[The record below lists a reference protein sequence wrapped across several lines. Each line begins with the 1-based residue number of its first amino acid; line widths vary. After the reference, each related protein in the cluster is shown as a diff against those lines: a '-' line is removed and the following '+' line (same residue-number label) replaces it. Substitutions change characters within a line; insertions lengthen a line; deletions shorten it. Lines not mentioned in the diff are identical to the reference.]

1 MMPTPKAPKSGAGK
15 SGSPKQGEP
24 VYLAVGLL
32 RKPHGLRGDLLLEVY
47 TDFPDRIRPGTTI
60 LVGDEHQPLKITRRR
75 PHNDGLILGFE
86 GIDTPEEAGKFRAT
100 LAYVPAADRP
110 PLPEGEYYHHEII
123 GLTVL
128 DESGKELGQ
137 LTEIIET
144 GANDVYV
151 VKPAEGSDI
160 LLPALKEVILG
171 IDLVA
176 KTMRVHLLP
185 GLVDGDEESPE
196 SQII

>member
-1 MMPTPKAPKSGAGK
+1 MPAQKASSKSAGNP
-15 SGSPKQGEP
+15 GSPQQGEP

-32 RKPHGLRGDLLLEVY
+32 RKPHGLRGDLLMEIY
-47 TDFPDRIRPGTTI
+47 TDFPDRLRPGTS
-60 LVGDEHQPLKITRRR
+60 LLAGDKHQPLKITRRR

-86 GIDTPEEAGKFRAT
+86 GIDTPEEAGRYRAT
-100 LAYVPAADRP
+100 VVYVPTSDRP
-110 PLPEGEYYHHEII
+110 ALPAGEYYHHEII

-128 DESGKELGQ
+128 DEAGKTLGV
-137 LTEIIET
+137 LTEIIVT

-160 LLPALKEVILG
+160 LLPALKEVILAV
-171 IDLVA
+171 DLAA

-185 GLVDGDEESPE
+185 GLVDEKDDSPE
-196 SQII
+196 

>member
-1 MMPTPKAPKSGAGK
+1 MPAPKTPISGAGK
-15 SGSPKQGEP
+15 PGSPSLGEP

-47 TDFPDRIRPGTTI
+47 TDFPERIRPGTTI
-60 LVGDEHQPLKITRRR
+60 FVGDRHQPLKITRRR

-100 LAYVPAADRP
+100 MAYVPTADRP
-110 PLPEGEYYHHEII
+110 ALPAGEYYHHEII
-123 GLTVL
+123 GLTVI
-128 DESGKELGQ
+128 DEAGKELGE
-137 LTEIIET
+137 LTEIIVT

-151 VKPAEGSDI
+151 IRRAQGSDI
-160 LLPALKEVILG
+160 LLPALKEVILNV
-171 IDLVA
+171 DLPA

-185 GLVDGDEESPE
+185 GLVDDDIE
-196 SQII
+196 